1 MRQKWK
7 RRDGFVFLLILCL
20 LAAILTGCGSDG
32 GQAGQDGNNG
42 DTNDRILQIDG
53 LTYEK
58 SVTFDYAR
66 CLAIDQYEGGYSLV
80 DVFDDAKYLVVPEGG
95 GVPKEL
101 DDSIQIIQLPLQHIY
116 LGATAVMSLFDAIDA
131 LDHVSMTALKESG
144 WTVENAA
151 KRMREGKLVYAG
163 KYNTPDYELILAQ
176 GCELA
181 IESTMIYHTPDVK
194 EMLEELGVPVL
205 VDRSSYESN
214 PLGSTEWI

>member
-20 LAAILTGCGSDG
+20 LAAILTGCASDG

-95 GVPKEL
+95 SVPKEL
-101 DDSIQIIQLPLQHIY
+101 DDSIQII
-116 LGATAVMSLFDAIDA
+116 
-131 LDHVSMTALKESG
+131 
-144 WTVENAA
+144 
-151 KRMREGKLVYAG
+151 
-163 KYNTPDYELILAQ
+163 
-176 GCELA
+176 
-181 IESTMIYHTPDVK
+181 
-194 EMLEELGVPVL
+194 
-205 VDRSSYESN
+205 
-214 PLGSTEWI
+214 